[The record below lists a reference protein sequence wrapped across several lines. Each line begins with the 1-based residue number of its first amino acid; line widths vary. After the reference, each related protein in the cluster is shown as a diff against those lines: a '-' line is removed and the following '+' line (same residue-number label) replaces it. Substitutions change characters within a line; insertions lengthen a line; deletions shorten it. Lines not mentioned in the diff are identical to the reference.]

1 MPCPLTIVPVI
12 VMRAVARPGETPS
25 TVMPRAREA
34 ASEAYMISAQ
44 ARARECASTAR
55 RVVVLRAGRSR
66 IDDGRREAAVSQYVI
81 HQPRLA
87 WDGAQSLVSCCLS
100 GSDYP
105 WLSERVRELLGP
117 PADEALWQSR
127 LRLVRPER
135 DDARSLE
142 V

>member
-1 MPCPLTIVPVI
+1 M
-12 VMRAVARPGETPS
+12 
-25 TVMPRAREA
+25 
-34 ASEAYMISAQ
+34 
-44 ARARECASTAR
+44 
-55 RVVVLRAGRSR
+55 
-66 IDDGRREAAVSQYVI
+66 SQYVI

-142 V
+142 VGAWRVRLEDALRSRPELTEPFLEFVAEVRARVP